1 MEYLKQ
7 FIKKNWIIITL
18 AIIIAGA
25 IFIRTYN
32 FSEWLYFR
40 SDQVRDAKLIYEAF
54 QNGPGELP
62 LLGPRA
68 AGTYLRLGPIFYYFQ
83 YFSAKLFNSVEP
95 AVFAYPDLFFSILTI
110 PLLFIFAGKFFS
122 RKTSLMIT
130 ALYAFSFI
138 IVQYSRFGWNPNSL
152 PFWGLLFIL
161 SIYNASTH
169 KDNKKA
175 GWFLVL
181 AGLAYAVVSQLHF
194 IALVGFPIIAFLFG
208 IFYFPRKINWKYWLG
223 ALAVIAFFYIPVILS
238 DVKTG
243 GDNWDQF
250 IYAITAK
257 TENDQF
263 TFVGNI
269 KQICIAL
276 FMFLTSFGHKDAVL
290 SFIGGALLV
299 IFGLIAMAYF
309 WKTKKEKRAFVY
321 LTVIWFFVFVGLQIK
336 TNISLK
342 PRFFMPIA
350 ALPFIFWGMI
360 YTYVKTFK
368 VKALSI
374 LAFLSFPVFLLA
386 NFNGIK
392 IAYSFFG
399 TQDYASVNRHIFIK
413 QDDAKTL
420 GQIKKASKY
429 MASQAE
435 SVGKIVCFYSP
446 ADYERSY
453 EYVFEVYH
461 PEIKYDRISKSIKD
475 KTACLYFSIAT
486 ARDDAKKMSARY
498 QDYFIFKEVREFGQI
513 AVWDI
518 APTDEFINY
527 SQEDEEDEE
536 KEEEKMFEDEI
547 SEEEIEKLEEKEKIK
562 TEEYPQTEKKD
573 PPGRKER
580 VFWKHF
586 FSADY
591 ES

>member
-32 FSEWLYFR
+32 FSEWLYFK
-40 SDQVRDAKLIYEAF
+40 SDQVRDAKLAYEAF

-161 SIYNASTH
+161 SIYNASIH

-250 IYAITAK
+250 
-257 TENDQF
+257 
-263 TFVGNI
+263 
-269 KQICIAL
+269 
-276 FMFLTSFGHKDAVL
+276 
-290 SFIGGALLV
+290 
-299 IFGLIAMAYF
+299 
-309 WKTKKEKRAFVY
+309 
-321 LTVIWFFVFVGLQIK
+321 
-336 TNISLK
+336 
-342 PRFFMPIA
+342 
-350 ALPFIFWGMI
+350 
-360 YTYVKTFK
+360 
-368 VKALSI
+368 
-374 LAFLSFPVFLLA
+374 
-386 NFNGIK
+386 
-392 IAYSFFG
+392 
-399 TQDYASVNRHIFIK
+399 
-413 QDDAKTL
+413 
-420 GQIKKASKY
+420 
-429 MASQAE
+429 
-435 SVGKIVCFYSP
+435 
-446 ADYERSY
+446 
-453 EYVFEVYH
+453 
-461 PEIKYDRISKSIKD
+461 
-475 KTACLYFSIAT
+475 
-486 ARDDAKKMSARY
+486 
-498 QDYFIFKEVREFGQI
+498 
-513 AVWDI
+513 
-518 APTDEFINY
+518 
-527 SQEDEEDEE
+527 
-536 KEEEKMFEDEI
+536 
-547 SEEEIEKLEEKEKIK
+547 
-562 TEEYPQTEKKD
+562 
-573 PPGRKER
+573 
-580 VFWKHF
+580 
-586 FSADY
+586 
-591 ES
+591 